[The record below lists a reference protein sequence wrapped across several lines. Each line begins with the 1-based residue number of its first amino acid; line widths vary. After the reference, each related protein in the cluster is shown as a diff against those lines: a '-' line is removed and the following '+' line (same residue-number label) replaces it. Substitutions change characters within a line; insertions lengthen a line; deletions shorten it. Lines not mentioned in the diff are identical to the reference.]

1 MGGKLMTLL
10 TKEAVEA
17 YNQEHTDEDDLIF
30 EEVQQELSNNL
41 DFAVESLLEQLRGVR
56 ERWFDRHCEFSEFL
70 DVHTDLVSARSFADE
85 VIGRVEILDGD
96 RF

>member
-1 MGGKLMTLL
+1 MTLM

-17 YNQEHTDEDDLIF
+17 YNQQHPDEDDLIF
-30 EEVQQELSNNL
+30 EEVQKELSDNL
-41 DFAVESLLEQLRGVR
+41 HFAVESLLDQLRGVR
-56 ERWFDRHCEFSEFL
+56 ERWFDHHCKFTEFL
-70 DVHTDLVSARSFADE
+70 DVPTDLVSARSFAKT